1 MNISKNEV
9 DALNLLVN
17 IEITPEDYQTKV
29 SDVLENYRKRAN
41 IPGFRPGKVPMGLI
55 KKQYGKAVLIEEINK
70 FLAEFAAK
78 AKCVCT
84 KNEDGEP
91 SL

>member
-1 MNISKNEV
+1 MNISKNEL

-41 IPGFRPGKVPMGLI
+41 IPGFSPGKGPMGV
-55 KKQYGKAVLIEEINK
+55 KKKK
-70 FLAEFAAK
+70 
-78 AKCVCT
+78 
-84 KNEDGEP
+84 
-91 SL
+91 